1 MRDYSHVP
9 HPCDGCGFHAQ
20 SIWQPVSGA
29 ALPVLNR
36 GFERLPIA
44 AGQTLFKQGEEN
56 DGVYCISR
64 GLIGIRSYQA
74 DGKSTLLRV
83 AYPGEIIG
91 FRSFLAGQ
99 PHHTEAQALIPSRVC
114 AVPQRSVRQIMD
126 RSPEVLDRLAAR
138 CITEIDRSHAHII
151 SAATRSNKDRLSD
164 LLEKLMRIHGRDI
177 DAGRT
182 MRLPLT
188 RSDLADLLGIR
199 PETLSRVLARLIED
213 GRFVIRGRE
222 VFLQAEGRAAAGRR
236 YAHTA

>member
-9 HPCDGCGFHAQ
+9 HPCDGCGFHGQ

-29 ALPVLNR
+29 ALPLLNR
-36 GFERLPIA
+36 GFDRLPIA

-56 DGVYCISR
+56 EGVYCISK
-64 GLIGIRSYQA
+64 GLIGLRSYQA
-74 DGKSTLLRV
+74 DGKSTLLRL

-91 FRSFLAGQ
+91 FRSFLAAQ

-114 AVPQRSVRQIMD
+114 MVPRHSVRQIMN

-138 CITEIDRSHAHII
+138 CIHEIDRSHAHII
-151 SAATRSNKDRLSD
+151 AAATRSNKDRLSE
-164 LLEKLMRIHGRDI
+164 LLQKLMRIHGRDS
-177 DAGRT
+177 DGGRT

-199 PETLSRVLARLIED
+199 PETLSRVVARLVSD
-213 GRFVIRGRE
+213 GQFSIRGRE
-222 VFLQAEGRAAAGRR
+222 VFMQVQGKLAKQS
-236 YAHTA
+236 